1 MEAKNITASSAT
13 IIVSIDELTF
23 LSNAVNET
31 LEALD
36 EREFQTRTGVRPAEA
51 RKLQVKLIEVLEAT
65 QGRTESR
72 NE

>member
-1 MEAKNITASSAT
+1 VEAKNITASSAT